1 MDHYDVGSL
10 LWQAF
15 FAVAMFFA
23 TFISYLLP
31 IVIFIRRRKLQQES
45 HDHRQQ
51 KNRWKRWLSYCNCIS
66 AGVFLGVC
74 FLSLVPCVENE
85 FDSLIKDFPSLKNLF
100 GSFSVGQF
108 SIICGL
114 FLVLFL
120 ENFLS
125 SCFNGSQ
132 SGSDRVPVLHLDEE
146 TIDQRS
152 DNHEEELLLNSNDV
166 PANGI
171 VSHQSPNSTLLRS
184 DASRVPSTS
193 HDHNRL
199 NDHHHHGHHHL
210 NVDQLQSRN
219 DSMFSFFI
227 LMFATSVH
235 SLFEGMALG
244 LQTNLK
250 TAIHLFIGIILH
262 ECLVALALG
271 LNAVR
276 LQQDTIQMTTH
287 LKFAT
292 VFSLNIPLGNLLGI
306 LIGYTPGHIG
316 RFVSAIF
323 QGFAAGTFIHVTF
336 FELIPEEF
344 IHNGDAQHHNHN
356 NKIHN
361 NHQQRPNRI
370 QNNTTTRQ
378 SSNDEQLTDIDL
390 YGNGNVDHDHA
401 NHFNHNEPLSL
412 KLRKISLLF
421 VGFLLMALIAFSF
434 SESE

>member
-1 MDHYDVGSL
+1 
-10 LWQAF
+10 
-15 FAVAMFFA
+15 
-23 TFISYLLP
+23 
-31 IVIFIRRRKLQQES
+31 
-45 HDHRQQ
+45 
-51 KNRWKRWLSYCNCIS
+51 
-66 AGVFLGVC
+66 
-74 FLSLVPCVENE
+74 
-85 FDSLIKDFPSLKNLF
+85 
-100 GSFSVGQF
+100 
-108 SIICGL
+108 
-114 FLVLFL
+114 
-120 ENFLS
+120 
-125 SCFNGSQ
+125 
-132 SGSDRVPVLHLDEE
+132 
-146 TIDQRS
+146 
-152 DNHEEELLLNSNDV
+152 
-166 PANGI
+166 
-171 VSHQSPNSTLLRS
+171 
-184 DASRVPSTS
+184 
-193 HDHNRL
+193 
-199 NDHHHHGHHHL
+199 
-210 NVDQLQSRN
+210 
-219 DSMFSFFI
+219 
-227 LMFATSVH
+227 
-235 SLFEGMALG
+235 MALG

-344 IHNGDAQHHNHN
+344 IHNGDTQHHNH